1 MVKYEN
7 GEETIK
13 RYSNKEEV
21 LTSEDMIKVYE
32 KERLSLVWNKI
43 FEREIIVKNNRSIQI
58 QNFIKVKI
66 YYLT

>member
-32 KERLSLVWNKI
+32 KELFSLVWNKI
-43 FEREIIVKNNRSIQI
+43 FEREIIVKNNILF
-58 QNFIKVKI
+58 NTKI
-66 YYLT
+66 L